1 MEIEFEKS
9 RNELLK
15 RTNVLV
21 KMRSAKTP
29 SKKELKTKVA
39 SVLACDESLVVV
51 DKISQEFGS
60 KSSSAYVKIY
70 DDLTS
75 LKKIELEHNIR
86 DLLKEEKEK
95 ADLLKEERK
104 SKKEAKEKPKE
115 KVKDDVKEEAKD
127 EVKDDVKEEA
137 KDEAKDDAKEKPK
150 DEAKDDAKD
159 EAKEE
164 PSKNEEEKK
173 E

>member
-9 RNELLK
+9 RNELLN

-21 KMRSAKTP
+21 KIRSVKTP
-29 SKKELKTKVA
+29 SKKDLQTKVA
-39 SVLACDESLVVV
+39 SVLACDASLVVV

-60 KSSSAYVKIY
+60 KISNAYVKVY
-70 DDLTS
+70 DSLEA

-95 ADLLKEERK
+95 EEALKAERK
-104 SKKEAKEKPKE
+104 AKKEAKAK
-115 KVKDDVKEEAKD
+115 KDAPSKEEAKD
-127 EVKDDVKEEA
+127 ESSKEEVKD
-137 KDEAKDDAKEKPK
+137 
-150 DEAKDDAKD
+150 
-159 EAKEE
+159 E
-164 PSKNEEEKK
+164 PSKEEVKDESSKEDVKK

>member
-9 RNELLK
+9 KNELLN

-21 KMRSAKTP
+21 KIRSVKTP
-29 SKKELKTKVA
+29 SKKELQEKVA
-39 SVLACDESLVVV
+39 SVLACDKSLVVV

-60 KSSSAYVKIY
+60 KISNAYVKVY
-70 DDLTS
+70 DSLEA

-95 ADLLKEERK
+95 EDALKAERK
-104 SKKEAKEKPKE
+104 AKKEAKAAP
-115 KVKDDVKEEAKD
+115 VKEEVKD
-127 EVKDDVKEEA
+127 ESSKEES
-137 KDEAKDDAKEKPK
+137 PK
-150 DEAKDDAKD
+150 A

-164 PSKNEEEKK
+164 SSKEEVKK